1 MDADPKPKPKEDE
14 GGVGCGRFEYGYASR
29 SFLADC
35 WRAWR
40 AVSRDGRGMSESTWD
55 LSEGCEDISEVRIG
69 KSDCE
74 GKLADLR
81 HS

>member
-1 MDADPKPKPKEDE
+1 M
-14 GGVGCGRFEYGYASR
+14 
-29 SFLADC
+29 
-35 WRAWR
+35 
-40 AVSRDGRGMSESTWD
+40 SRDGRGMSESTWD
-55 LSEGCEDISEVRIG
+55 LSEGCEDMSEVRIG